1 MGVGRQAVLID
12 VSFDSVAGLDLAHPA
27 SFADFQ

>member
-1 MGVGRQAVLID
+1 MGVGGQAVLID
-12 VSFDSVAGLDLAHPA
+12 VSFDSVADFDLAHPA